1 MEKRLTVIL
10 DGVSKANNNK
20 LETERVK
27 IVLSD
32 LLKEHRNNKGY
43 YVATI
48 NEVLDKVNEISF
60 LNLRQEQQLHDV
72 ATRLSVLRDE
82 VLKN

>member
-1 MEKRLTVIL
+1 MEKRLTYIL
-10 DGVSKANNNK
+10 AGMSKANNNK

-32 LLKEHRNNKGY
+32 LLKEHKNNKGY

-48 NEVLDKVNEISF
+48 NEVLDKVNEINF
-60 LNLRQEQQLHDV
+60 LNLKQEQQLHDI

>member
-60 LNLRQEQQLHDV
+60 LTLKQEQQLHDV

>member
-1 MEKRLTVIL
+1 MEKKLTVIL

-60 LNLRQEQQLHDV
+60 LTLKQEQQLHDV

>member
-60 LNLRQEQQLHDV
+60 LNLKQEQQLHDV

>member
-48 NEVLDKVNEISF
+48 NEVLDKVNEIGF
-60 LNLRQEQQLHDV
+60 LNLKQEQQLHDV

>member
-10 DGVSKANNNK
+10 DGISKANNNK

-48 NEVLDKVNEISF
+48 NEVLDKVNEIGF
-60 LNLRQEQQLHDV
+60 LNLKQDQQLHDV

>member
-20 LETERVK
+20 LETGRVK

>member
-1 MEKRLTVIL
+1 MEERLTVIL

-48 NEVLDKVNEISF
+48 NEVLDKVNEIGF
-60 LNLRQEQQLHDV
+60 LNLKQEQQLHDV